1 MKSVRTIVVLFAFM
15 GLALAE
21 IGNGPGPFFS
31 ALGLAPAAEPVAFAK
46 GRLEVETLAGYL
58 YRVRYTGPRDDIEAQ
73 GRVIAAAVGIPEIA
87 GAYAQWF
94 QANAEAVAAEGRP
107 VGVKLGEAFVL
118 TLEVRQDLVR
128 IEVAPLEVPEKAFGT
143 PRHVLGKQG
152 PLIREYADFYC
163 PYCQRLALEVLPKVI
178 RQLVNTGQARFE
190 YRHFPLVGIHPD
202 AAEAARA
209 SECAAEQGK
218 FWPFHDRLFADLA
231 AKKGANYF
239 RIAKDLGLDRGR
251 FADCMASEKY
261 LDVVTMMRTEAERLG
276 LRGTPTVFVGPF
288 QLPNPFDAKAYP
300 RWLAMAAA
308 KMQ

>member
-1 MKSVRTIVVLFAFM
+1 MGNVRTIIALIVFM

-21 IGNGPGPFFS
+21 IGNQPDRFFS
-31 ALGLAPAAEPVAFAK
+31 MLGLEVATGPVAFAE

-58 YRVRYTGPRDDIEAQ
+58 YRVRYAGPRDDVEAQ

-87 GAYAQWF
+87 GAYAKWF
-94 QANAEAVAAEGRP
+94 EANAKAVAAEGRP
-107 VGVKLGEAFVL
+107 VRVKLGEAFLLSLGLEPDRVR
-118 TLEVRQDLVR
+118 LEVF
-128 IEVAPLEVPEKAFGT
+128 PLEVPENAFGA

-163 PYCQRLALEVLPKVI
+163 PYCQRLALEVLPTVI

-209 SECAAEQGK
+209 SECAAEEGK

-231 AKKGANYF
+231 AQKGANYF
-239 RIAKDLGLDRGR
+239 RIAKDLGLDAGR
-251 FADCMASEKY
+251 FTDCMASEKY
-261 LDVVTMMRTEAERLG
+261 LDVVTAMRTEAERLG

-288 QLPNPFDAKAYP
+288 QLPNPFDRKAYP